1 MGKRQKI
8 RTGAGDLVTTPGPLH
23 KQIERSKL
31 AKPKFKPLKR
41 SREEQKDEIEVCFS
55 FDFY

>member
-8 RTGAGDLVTTPGPLH
+8 RTGAGDIVTTPGPLH

-31 AKPKFKPLKR
+31 AKPKFKPFKR
-41 SREEQKDEIEVCFS
+41 SKEESKDEIEVS
-55 FDFY
+55 FLIF